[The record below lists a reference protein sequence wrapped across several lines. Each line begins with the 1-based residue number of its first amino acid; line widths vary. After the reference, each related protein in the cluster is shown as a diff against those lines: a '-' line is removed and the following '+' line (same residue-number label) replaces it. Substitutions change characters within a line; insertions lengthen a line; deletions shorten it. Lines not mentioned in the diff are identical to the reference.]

1 MFISKSE
8 KEELQQKV
16 LDLSLK
22 LSSIEEMQLAQE
34 LRTIKVIKEFEEIEG
49 LSEKIIS
56 KITNCDLRAEGL
68 ENFFAARYRLYDDVE
83 KDLTSLTK
91 ASKNLASNI
100 ASLENR
106 FDDFVGMQN
115 ANSEKVKDRVRML
128 DNEQKIKNAKL
139 VSIEKSLEITRGVL
153 FALKNEVAA
162 NKKDLHDFRKIA
174 VIREEPV
181 FALVAP
187 EKIAVKAKKISPL
200 KGIKLG
206 PYTKTPEA
214 PWGLKLD
221 GTPRKRPGRPIQTKP
236 ETKNEQPLSI

>member
-22 LSSIEEMQLAQE
+22 LSSIEEMQIAQE
-34 LRTIKVIKEFEEIEG
+34 LRTIKVIKEFEEIDG

-153 FALKNEVAA
+153 FALKNQVAA
-162 NKKDLHDFRKIA
+162 NKKDLHDFQKIA

-200 KGIKLG
+200 KGIKIG
-206 PYTKTPEA
+206 PYIKTPEA

-236 ETKNEQPLSI
+236 ETKNEQP